1 MPRARIHPDGL
12 RPRLIRT
19 VRRREMGSSPPWY
32 QRERVIWPPVRI
44 AGGLIGLPSVLG
56 GMACVPGLTAL
67 VFSGHGGPGWLVL
80 ALCFP
85 VLLVNTYRLIVRP
98 GRGNGVSRWRRAAV
112 VVIAYLVLAYPVA
125 AFAEDRITKDSG
137 LQTAD
142 RLFYR
147 LMTFPIGL
155 VVPAWLTT

>member
-1 MPRARIHPDGL
+1 
-12 RPRLIRT
+12 
-19 VRRREMGSSPPWY
+19 MGSSPTWY

-44 AGGLIGLPSVLG
+44 AVALIGLPSVLV
-56 GMACVPGLTAL
+56 GMACVPGLNAL

-98 GRGNGVSRWRRAAV
+98 GRRNGVSRWRRATV

-125 AFAEDRITKDSG
+125 AFAEYRITKDSG
-137 LQTAD
+137 LQIAD

-155 VVPAWLTT
+155 VVPAWLTTH